1 MAIYVDDLEAEHFN
15 KVIFGGNTVIDLSGD
30 TVTPD
35 KLALGET
42 AHDRDGEQ
50 ITGTMVCDMYSE
62 IVECAVGDTEV
73 IFTDVTYSNTATYQ
87 VFSDE
92 GTGLGVPITQIWYDS
107 NNKVK
112 ATFFKPLRNVTSV
125 YLKYWEN

>member
-1 MAIYVDDLEAEHFN
+1 MATN

-30 TVTPD
+30 TVTAS

-50 ITGTMVCDMYSE
+50 ITGTMVVDMYSE

-73 IFTDVTYSNTATYQ
+73 IFTDVTYSNTATYD
-87 VFSDE
+87 VYGDE
-92 GTGLGVPITQIWYDS
+92 GTGLGVPIMQIWYDT

-112 ATFFKPLRNVTSV
+112 AVFSKPLKNAISV
-125 YLKYWEN
+125 YLKYWEI